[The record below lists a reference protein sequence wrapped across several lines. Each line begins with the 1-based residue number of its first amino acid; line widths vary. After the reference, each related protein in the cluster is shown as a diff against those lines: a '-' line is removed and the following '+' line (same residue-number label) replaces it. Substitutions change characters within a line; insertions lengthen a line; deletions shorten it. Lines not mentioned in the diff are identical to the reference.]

1 MMIPLVLTTNFDVH
15 VENAFEQMCLPH
27 KLYVSRC
34 PRKVLRRILNPKIC
48 GKTLPVLKI
57 HGSIE
62 DRPSIVITMR
72 QAGRKLKAD
81 LAAVVQETLRST
93 PVLIVGYSGND
104 DDIFPEMLRVA
115 AEAREVYWAL
125 WDNEKSLTSNIKVF
139 KAACPNCTII
149 ECDNKAILHDLA
161 ERVAKSSSVRQPDH
175 HITPAEYVKR
185 WIAGTPEECW
195 INIFSELLLKTH
207 CTDDSARAIAK
218 ETDTVR
224 RTANDKWLLAKASA
238 NHGLAMSKLRD
249 FEASVQSL
257 LQAADHF
264 MEMAHHREVV
274 ECLCNVVTE
283 TPLRPEWNGRS
294 LASWSGDIAGRNYDP
309 HQLGMYNLL
318 AGVVFSEQ
326 RAEPK
331 KLSYAENYLL
341 VAAGYARKSGDTVLL
356 IKCLDYLTQFFRS
369 EHRQAEE
376 TECRAEVARLRGLL
390 GIVGLTTSKTEGRIL
405 RNCDMA
411 ARRNFRTTIVGDAVI
426 ILIIGLI
433 LGSLGM
439 LIVTDTKERILNFVV
454 VWISGASIKLWNA
467 KKASIKYRN
476 IDST

>member
-1 MMIPLVLTTNFDVH
+1 MSNLLQYGQALRQLQKCGEQGLSLFVGAGISVETPSSCPAWNQLLNMLVSAAAGSHPRAAKLSEQFDGALTSIKPEVFCQAMYDNLLAEHFFGFLDVLYLGYPNRNHFAIGALARHMMIPLVLTTNFDVH

-326 RAEPK
+326 R
-331 KLSYAENYLL
+331 
-341 VAAGYARKSGDTVLL
+341 
-356 IKCLDYLTQFFRS
+356 
-369 EHRQAEE
+369 
-376 TECRAEVARLRGLL
+376 
-390 GIVGLTTSKTEGRIL
+390 
-405 RNCDMA
+405 
-411 ARRNFRTTIVGDAVI
+411 
-426 ILIIGLI
+426 
-433 LGSLGM
+433 
-439 LIVTDTKERILNFVV
+439 
-454 VWISGASIKLWNA
+454 
-467 KKASIKYRN
+467 
-476 IDST
+476 